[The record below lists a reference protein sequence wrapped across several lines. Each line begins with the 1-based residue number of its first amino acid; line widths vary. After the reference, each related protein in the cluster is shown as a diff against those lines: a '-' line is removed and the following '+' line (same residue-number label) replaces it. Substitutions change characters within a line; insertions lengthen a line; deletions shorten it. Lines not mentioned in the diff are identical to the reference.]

1 MMILKDIRIKLTQI
15 KKKKTNSIWEDS
27 PCSYNYVSESAIID
41 MKTPRFQI
49 GSIYVRDGFRKDL
62 VVDYDLEKPERLLL
76 LFRKQIEDASQSKVK
91 WR

>member
-41 MKTPRFQI
+41 MKTPRF
-49 GSIYVRDGFRKDL
+49 
-62 VVDYDLEKPERLLL
+62 
-76 LFRKQIEDASQSKVK
+76 
-91 WR
+91 